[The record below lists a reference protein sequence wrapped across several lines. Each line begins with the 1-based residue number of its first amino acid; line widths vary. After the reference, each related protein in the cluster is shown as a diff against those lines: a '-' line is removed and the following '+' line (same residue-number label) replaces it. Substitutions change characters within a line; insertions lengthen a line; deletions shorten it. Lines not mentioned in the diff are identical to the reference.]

1 MRNMRI
7 IAVLALVVGAFF
19 ALSAGSA
26 LAGQCGVCQVI
37 PATATTITTSSS
49 STTTHVKV
57 VVHKTVTQNVQEFET
72 VTHKVVVFNQNIN
85 HSSTAGL
92 TSCHWG
98 VADWSGWNTVNGQRR
113 FTKNAPHGRTHMC
126 WDAHL
131 HVWLQVGQCG
141 KQLCC
146 GNIVVPPEQPPP
158 PKRERVVA
166 IVHFSSHKQFMS
178 TFNKWV
184 TKSNS
189 SNSTTTTSTVY
200 SCPVGWTL
208 EGTSCKKCPPPCPPP
223 PPQVCMDHNAINFGG
238 PLPCIYQPPPPQPK
252 GVCTGISLSHS
263 DLMATATV
271 NVSTS
276 NGAFFQS
283 ASINWGDSQ
292 STTDGQTQSHTYAAA
307 GTYTVRA
314 VVTFGPNG
322 QTSTD
327 SCSASVTVTSPP
339 PQVCMDHNAINFGG
353 PLPCIYQPPTGVC
366 TGLSFTHIDL
376 SATVTISVAT
386 SNGASFQ
393 SALVDWGDSQVTSN
407 GLVQSH
413 TYAAVGTY
421 TVKAAVT
428 FGLPNGQKSIDNC
441 SSSLTVTSPPPP
453 PPINHPPT
461 GSLQPPLHIFVND
474 TQPVCVDN
482 VSDPDGDPVSLTFTF
497 LDTNGNVVGTK
508 VGSVW
513 QQPGGAWCQY
523 FKAPSTP
530 QQVSVFVKL
539 DDGHGGTP
547 TLSDNIPVVPDQ
559 FSKS

>member
-1 MRNMRI
+1 
-7 IAVLALVVGAFF
+7 VVGAFF

-223 PPQVCMDHNAINFGG
+223 PP
-238 PLPCIYQPPPPQPK
+238 
-252 GVCTGISLSHS
+252 
-263 DLMATATV
+263 
-271 NVSTS
+271 
-276 NGAFFQS
+276 
-283 ASINWGDSQ
+283 
-292 STTDGQTQSHTYAAA
+292 
-307 GTYTVRA
+307 
-314 VVTFGPNG
+314 
-322 QTSTD
+322 
-327 SCSASVTVTSPP
+327 
-339 PQVCMDHNAINFGG
+339 
-353 PLPCIYQPPTGVC
+353 
-366 TGLSFTHIDL
+366 
-376 SATVTISVAT
+376 
-386 SNGASFQ
+386 
-393 SALVDWGDSQVTSN
+393 
-407 GLVQSH
+407 
-413 TYAAVGTY
+413 
-421 TVKAAVT
+421 
-428 FGLPNGQKSIDNC
+428 
-441 SSSLTVTSPPPP
+441 
-453 PPINHPPT
+453 PINHPPT